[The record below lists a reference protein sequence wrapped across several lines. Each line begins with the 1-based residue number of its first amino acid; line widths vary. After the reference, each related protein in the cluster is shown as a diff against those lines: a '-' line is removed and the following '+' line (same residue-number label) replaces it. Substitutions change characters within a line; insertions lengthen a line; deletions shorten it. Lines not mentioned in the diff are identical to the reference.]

1 MSRPRSWPWIAAALG
16 ALAVGIAADAGDSNG
31 TDLAKVLREHRV
43 VLIGEVHRWSA
54 EHRLLRRLL
63 ERAAIEGGVTDVV
76 VEFGNARHQALVDR
90 YVAGGDVPIDELA
103 RAWRTTTQGAVWD
116 TSDYAA
122 FYAAVRVHNARNPAH
137 RLRLVLG
144 DPPFRPEATPSEE
157 IDYWILQ
164 RDIHFAHVVQREVL
178 ARGRRALVV
187 AGVGHVRRRADGAPT
202 LTNLL
207 EGAACA
213 TDPRSAALGIDWCD
227 ELRTYRPLEDTYV
240 IVPMRPAEAAAAG
253 LGRVPAG
260 RLVGQGVPGADAV
273 LVVGE

>member
-16 ALAVGIAADAGDSNG
+16 ALAVGIAPEAGDSDG
-31 TDLAKVLREHRV
+31 TDIATVLRAHRV
-43 VLIGEVHRWSA
+43 VLIGEIHRWPA
-54 EHRLLRRLL
+54 EHRLLRELL
-63 ERAAIEGGVTDVV
+63 ERAAIEGGATDVV

-90 YVAGGDVPIDELA
+90 YVAGADVSIDIVA
-103 RAWRTTTQGAVWD
+103 RAWQDTTQGAVWD

-122 FYAAVRVHNARNPAH
+122 FYAAVRAHNARHPTH

-144 DPPFRPEATPSEE
+144 DPPFRPEATPPEE
-157 IDYWILQ
+157 IDYWVLQ
-164 RDIHFAHVVQREVL
+164 RDIHFAHVVQREVV
-178 ARGRRALVV
+178 ARDRRALVV
-187 AGVGHVRRRADGAPT
+187 AGVGHVLRRADGAPT

-227 ELRTYRPLEDTYV
+227 ELRAHRPLEDTYV

-253 LGRVPAG
+253 LGRVPPG
-260 RLVGQGVPGADAV
+260 RLVGRGVPGADAV